1 MMEANPRESD
11 PIIPY
16 ASVESLP
23 EGLQHAVADYVQRMG
38 FLPNALKLYMHR
50 PEIMRCMIDVN
61 NAVMR
66 SESSQLDAE
75 LKRRVSVLCSAL
87 NHSAY
92 CVAHNAG
99 TMKKGAGG
107 EGEGWGYTDA
117 DVARILDPEL
127 KGLDETEAACMA
139 YARAA
144 TIDAS
149 EVPQEVV
156 LRLAEVLTPPQVVEL
171 ACVVGF
177 WKMYN
182 TIHESLY
189 VPLEEALIDEGELN
203 DDELLS
209 EKGAPAVPARASVEI
224 YVKQSCP
231 FCRRAKRLLAAR
243 GAAFA
248 EHDVEANPGR
258 LAEMLERAQGQ
269 NTVPQIFINGALVG
283 GMDRLTG
290 LDRVGE
296 LSAMLA
302 QPASD
307 GAPAPGSGA
316 K

>member
-1 MMEANPRESD
+1 MSDEAPSRESD

-16 ASVESLP
+16 ASMDSLP
-23 EGLQHAVADYVQRMG
+23 AHLQKPLADYIERMG

-50 PEIMRCMIDVN
+50 PEIMQCMININ
-61 NAVMR
+61 NATMR
-66 SESSQLDAE
+66 DPSSHLSAE

-92 CVAHNAG
+92 CVAHTAG
-99 TMKKGAGG
+99 TLKKGASGA
-107 EGEGWGYTDA
+107 GEGWGYTDA
-117 DVARILDPEL
+117 DVAKILDPNDGDLAEM
-127 KGLDETEAACMA
+127 EAACMA

-144 TIDAS
+144 TVDPS

-189 VPLEEALIDEGELN
+189 VPLETELIGDGAVSE
-203 DDELLS
+203 DELLS
-209 EKGAPAVPARASVEI
+209 EKGAAGAARPVLADVEM
-224 YVKQSCP
+224 YSKQSCP
-231 FCRRAKRLLAAR
+231 FCRRAKRLLQAR
-243 GAAFA
+243 GAACR
-248 EHDVEANPGR
+248 EYDVEAAPER
-258 LAEMLERAQGQ
+258 LAEMLERTGGPPV
-269 NTVPQIFINGALVG
+269 VPQIFVNGELVG
-283 GMDRLTG
+283 GMDRLTA

-302 QPASD
+302 R
-307 GAPAPGSGA
+307 APAA
-316 K
+316 

>member
-1 MMEANPRESD
+1 MSEAPSRESD

-16 ASVESLP
+16 AKMEALP
-23 EGLQHAVADYVQRMG
+23 EHLQKPLADYIERMG

-50 PEIMRCMIDVN
+50 PEIMQCMININ
-61 NAVMR
+61 NATMR
-66 SESSQLDAE
+66 DSSSHLSTE

-99 TMKKGAGG
+99 TLKKGAAG
-107 EGEGWGYTDA
+107 EGEGWGYSDA
-117 DVARILDPEL
+117 DVAEILDPENADL
-127 KGLDETEAACMA
+127 PDMEAACMA

-144 TIDAS
+144 TIDPS
-149 EVPQEVV
+149 EVSQEVV
-156 LRLAEVLTPPQVVEL
+156 SRLAEVLTPPQVVEL

-189 VPLEEALIDEGELN
+189 VPLESELMG
-203 DDELLS
+203 DAPLSEDELLG
-209 EKGAPAVPARASVEI
+209 EKRSDNSVAKVRANVEM
-224 YVKQSCP
+224 YSKQSCP
-231 FCRRAKRLLAAR
+231 FCRRAKRLLQAR
-243 GAAFA
+243 GATWR
-248 EHDVEANPGR
+248 EYDVEAAPEK
-258 LAEMLERAQGQ
+258 LTEMLQRTGGPPL
-269 NTVPQIFINGALVG
+269 VPQIFINGELVG

-302 QPASD
+302 H
-307 GAPAPGSGA
+307 APAG
-316 K
+316 

>member
-1 MMEANPRESD
+1 MTNQAQSHESD

-16 ASVESLP
+16 ANMEDLPGHLQKSLANYI
-23 EGLQHAVADYVQRMG
+23 ERMG

-50 PEIMRCMIDVN
+50 PEIMQCMISVN
-61 NAVMR
+61 NATMR
-66 SESSQLDAE
+66 DPSSHLSAE

-107 EGEGWGYTDA
+107 DGEGWGYSDA
-117 DVARILDPEL
+117 DVAKVLDPDNSD
-127 KGLDETEAACMA
+127 LDEMEAACMA

-144 TIDAS
+144 TLDPS

-156 LRLAEVLTPPQVVEL
+156 LKLAEVLTPPQVVEL

-189 VPLEEALIDEGELN
+189 VPLEDALIGSAALN
-203 DDELLS
+203 EDELLS
-209 EKGAPAVPARASVEI
+209 EKRPAGAVAEVKAEVEI
-224 YVKQSCP
+224 YTKPSCP
-231 FCRRAKRLLAAR
+231 FCRRAKRLLQAR
-243 GAAFA
+243 GADYL
-248 EHDVEANPGR
+248 EYDLEEAPER
-258 LAEMLERAQGQ
+258 LPEMLERISGPP
-269 NTVPQIFINGALVG
+269 TVPQIFINGQLVG
-283 GMDRLTG
+283 GMDQLTG

-296 LSAMLA
+296 LSALLA
-302 QPASD
+302 QAS
-307 GAPAPGSGA
+307 AV
-316 K
+316 

>member
-1 MMEANPRESD
+1 MSDQLQNRESD

-16 ASVESLP
+16 AKMEDLP
-23 EGLQHAVADYVQRMG
+23 ERLQKPLSDYIERMG

-50 PEIMRCMIDVN
+50 PEIMQCMISVN
-61 NAVMR
+61 NATMR
-66 SESSQLDAE
+66 DPSSHLSAE

-99 TMKKGAGG
+99 TMKKGAAGG
-107 EGEGWGYTDA
+107 GGGAEGGEGWGYSDA
-117 DVARILDPEL
+117 DVAKILDPNNSEL
-127 KGLDETEAACMA
+127 DGMEAACMA

-144 TIDAS
+144 TIDPS

-182 TIHESLY
+182 CIHESLY
-189 VPLEEALIDEGELN
+189 VPMEDALIGDDALN
-203 DDELLS
+203 EDELLS
-209 EKGAPAVPARASVEI
+209 EKRPAGAVGEVKADVEV
-224 YVKQSCP
+224 YAKQSCP
-231 FCRRAKRLLAAR
+231 FCRRAKRLLQAR
-243 GAAFA
+243 GAAFR
-248 EHDVEANPGR
+248 EYDVQEAPGK
-258 LAEMLERAQGQ
+258 LAEMLERIGGGPP
-269 NTVPQIFINGALVG
+269 TVPQIFINGELVG

-302 QPASD
+302 R
-307 GAPAPGSGA
+307 APA
-316 K
+316 